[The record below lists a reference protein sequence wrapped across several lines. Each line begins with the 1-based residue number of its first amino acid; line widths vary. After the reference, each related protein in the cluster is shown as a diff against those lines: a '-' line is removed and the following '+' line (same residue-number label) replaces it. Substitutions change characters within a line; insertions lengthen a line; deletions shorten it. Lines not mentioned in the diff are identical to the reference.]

1 MYKKTKFSPTLL
13 LTTALFLLA
22 AGFWY
27 LLFPHLLLARE
38 SCQLF
43 LWNGDY
49 LLERLCV
56 PGGAAQYVAEGF
68 VQFFIQPL
76 YGALIEA
83 LLLVA
88 VQLMALKLLEPVSK
102 KALWL
107 SLLPAFG
114 LWALGCLPHVSLTL
128 TVAIVLVLAVLM
140 LLRAM
145 PHHKFATSLLLLPA
159 MYWLTGPAAL
169 LLGLA
174 ALRRSWVHVVL
185 TTACMVGSQW
195 LTPYPL
201 SQIAMGIDYFW
212 DAEKDLGS
220 GEEMRCDMLMRTERW
235 EAVSEG
241 FTSPESPAVSSARVL
256 ADYHLGRISKEQL
269 FSKAMVP
276 AGVKGFGPSV
286 FQVDNVLLH
295 TYFGSQASAF
305 MVSDMAYQ
313 MGLVNVAQRVAFEAM
328 EFVPNH
334 NKSGRALKR
343 LAETS
348 LISGEY
354 ALARK
359 YLELLSQ
366 TTFYRPWAKRM
377 LPLVDDPKR
386 IKDYPFY
393 EKAQKGY
400 SEVTDQDKFFI

>member
-1 MYKKTKFSPTLL
+1 
-13 LTTALFLLA
+13 
-22 AGFWY
+22 
-27 LLFPHLLLARE
+27 
-38 SCQLF
+38 
-43 LWNGDY
+43 
-49 LLERLCV
+49 
-56 PGGAAQYVAEGF
+56 
-68 VQFFIQPL
+68 
-76 YGALIEA
+76 
-83 LLLVA
+83 
-88 VQLMALKLLEPVSK
+88 
-102 KALWL
+102 
-107 SLLPAFG
+107 
-114 LWALGCLPHVSLTL
+114 
-128 TVAIVLVLAVLM
+128 
-140 LLRAM
+140 
-145 PHHKFATSLLLLPA
+145 
-159 MYWLTGPAAL
+159 
-169 LLGLA
+169 
-174 ALRRSWVHVVL
+174 
-185 TTACMVGSQW
+185 
-195 LTPYPL
+195 
-201 SQIAMGIDYFW
+201 
-212 DAEKDLGS
+212 
-220 GEEMRCDMLMRTERW
+220 
-235 EAVSEG
+235 
-241 FTSPESPAVSSARVL
+241 
-256 ADYHLGRISKEQL
+256 
-269 FSKAMVP
+269 MVP